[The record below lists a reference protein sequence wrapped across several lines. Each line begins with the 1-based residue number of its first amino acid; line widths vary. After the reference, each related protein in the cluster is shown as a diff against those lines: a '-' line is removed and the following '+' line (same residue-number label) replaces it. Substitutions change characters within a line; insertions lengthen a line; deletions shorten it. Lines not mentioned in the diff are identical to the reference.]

1 MGKDGNSKR
10 TKGLAILLGL
20 ALLTSLLTGL
30 APQAQEPQRVPLDPD
45 DVNAP
50 TEIGEAATEWIAYFT
65 QCPANDIACEEPQC
79 MGFYD
84 EMDDAGWGG
93 YDSFH
98 WGNCSAWAED
108 FKRSASGG
116 TENFWID
123 DVDIALFCDHGTST
137 YDTFWGKTLSALHF
151 GCQDPDGDCNV
162 SPGEAYLS
170 YGDNDLEWL
179 AFKACSVLS
188 DGGPAPYYNRGYW
201 AATMNELHLLLGF
214 KNSSYCDSD
223 FGEKWA
229 EYMLGWKFLWFW
241 LRPPYKV
248 TQAWFEAVDDTQP
261 AGVCARVLAEESYF
275 YNDYLW
281 GKGTVYDDYQDGD
294 YTYWDHCVST
304 SPPKQVDGIDQI
316 QTLPVYTVVDRQ
328 VDEGYIMQ
336 RVAPAFP
343 ELGGAEIYSNTDYFF
358 MVSSPM
364 VEASAVA
371 TYTLQVDKTTGSYKF
386 RNATEL
392 WATPPM
398 TVTLPSE
405 NEAISRAEGFF
416 RELGWTLPG
425 REYRNGGHRYMVEQ
439 QIGTMEAPA
448 DASPLDEVT
457 ETVTPTNVSLS
468 YGRMLDVAVG
478 TASGMRM
485 VPLSVVGPGARTVLY
500 LGDGGE
506 MLGIQGGSRDV
517 VATKAQVPIMDPDT
531 AWGLYLENP
540 AIALAPL
547 PWAYDQIVR
556 TGQTLGYYEH
566 EYTQQQSE
574 LIPAY
579 IFTADLLGAEGNLLE
594 TGVQVYVPAATEYL
608 PPVPSIDA
616 PPPDSEVSI
625 GEMVTF
631 KGSAEFGKEPYTFD
645 WYSSHD
651 GLLGSGQT
659 LDAILTGA
667 VEKGSLVSHTIT
679 LQVTDANGQ
688 KGAASENVYVRTAV
702 YLPIV
707 LKGH

>member
-1 MGKDGNSKR
+1 MGKDGKSKGR
-10 TKGLAILLGL
+10 RSLAILLGL

-65 QCPANDIACEEPQC
+65 QCPANDIPCEEPQC

-93 YDSFH
+93 LDSFH

-116 TENFWID
+116 KENTWID

-137 YDTFWGKTLSALHF
+137 YDTFWSKNLSALHF
-151 GCQDPDGDCNV
+151 GCKDPDGDCNV

-201 AATMNELHLLLGF
+201 AATMDKLHLLLGF
-214 KNSSYCDSD
+214 KNSSYCDGD

-241 LRPPYKV
+241 LRPPSKV

-261 AGVCARVLAEESYF
+261 GGVCARVLAEESYF
-275 YNDYLW
+275 FNDYLW

-294 YTYWDHCVST
+294 YTYWDHCSCT
-304 SPPKQVDGIDQI
+304 PPPIQVPDVDMI
-316 QTLPVYTVVDRQ
+316 QGLPVYQVVDRQ
-328 VDEGYIMQ
+328 VDNEYVMQ
-336 RVAPAFP
+336 RVANAFP
-343 ELGGAEIYSNTDYFF
+343 ELAGAEIYSNTDYFF

-364 VEASAVA
+364 VESSAVA
-371 TYTLQVDKTTGSYKF
+371 TYTLQVDKVTGSYKF

-392 WATPPM
+392 WATPPE
-398 TVTLPSE
+398 TPTLPSE
-405 NEAISRAEGFF
+405 NEVMRIAGEFF
-416 RELGWTLPG
+416 SGPGESLPAAW
-425 REYRNGGHRYMVEQ
+425 YRNGEVLYVVEE
-439 QIGTMEAPA
+439 QIGTMEAPV

-457 ETVTPTNVSLS
+457 ETHLPTNISLS
-468 YGRMLDVAVG
+468 FGRLLDIPGA
-478 TASGMRM
+478 MI
-485 VPLSVVGPGARTVLY
+485 SVVGPGARTKMY

-506 MLGIQGGSRDV
+506 ILGVQGGSRDV
-517 VATKAQVPIMDPDT
+517 ETTGDQVPIMGADT
-531 AWGLYLENP
+531 AWGLYLQNP

-547 PWAYDQIVR
+547 PWAYDEIVR
-556 TGQTLGYYEH
+556 TGQTLGYYEQ

-574 LIPAY
+574 LIPAW
-579 IFTADLLGAEGNLLE
+579 IFTADLIGAGGNLLE
-594 TGVQVYVPAATEYL
+594 TGVQVYVPASTDYM

-616 PPPDSEVSI
+616 PPPDSEFSP

-631 KGSAEFGKEPYTFD
+631 VGSAEFGKEPYTFD

-651 GLLGSGQT
+651 GFLGSGQT
-659 LDAILTGA
+659 LPAMLTGA

-707 LKGH
+707 LKNR